1 MSELKRKSQD
11 QLKKES
17 RQRMNERRLNESP
30 EETQKRQKYD
40 ALYVSSFFILC
51 LALFLRR
58 VIKIV
63 QNHDFFSCI

>member
-17 RQRMNERRLNESP
+17 RERMNERRLNESP

-40 ALYVSSFFILC
+40 ALYVSSFSFCVSSKRNIFHNEHSL
-51 LALFLRR
+51 
-58 VIKIV
+58 VKE
-63 QNHDFFSCI
+63 